1 MKNIFHKLP
10 QDMINYILLY
20 NEHFSMRKGK
30 IISIIP
36 KTDDR
41 YNLIKRT
48 ISKKIDIVRRSNKEN
63 ISGVMFLKI
72 FQESFYYPWAFYT
85 VE

>member
-48 ISKKIDIVRRSNKEN
+48 VSKKIDIVRRSNKDN
-63 ISGVMFLKI
+63 INDFTYLEI
-72 FQESFYYPWAFYT
+72 FQRSFYYPWAFYN

>member
-30 IISIIP
+30 IISIIS

-48 ISKKIDIVRRSNKEN
+48 VSKKIDIVRRSNKEN
-63 ISGVMFLKI
+63 IIGVMFLKI
-72 FQESFYYPWAFYT
+72 FHLKP
-85 VE
+85 

>member
-1 MKNIFHKLP
+1 MKYIFHKLP
-10 QDMINYILLY
+10 QDIISYILLY
-20 NEHFSMRKGK
+20 DEHFIIRKGK

-36 KTDDR
+36 KTDYR

-48 ISKKIDIVRRSNKEN
+48 VSKKIDIIRISNKDN
-63 ISGVMFLKI
+63 INGFVFLQI
-72 FQESFYYPWAFYT
+72 FQESFYYKWAFYN

>member
-48 ISKKIDIVRRSNKEN
+48 VSKKIDIVRRSNKEN

-72 FQESFYYPWAFYT
+72 FQESFYYPWAFYP

>member
-36 KTDDR
+36 KSDYR
-41 YNLIKRT
+41 YNLLNFIT
-48 ISKKIDIVRRSNKEN
+48 FNLDYLEIEN
-63 ISGVMFLKI
+63 NTFRYKFG
-72 FQESFYYPWAFYT
+72 
-85 VE
+85 

>member
-1 MKNIFHKLP
+1 MKFLFSFLP
-10 QDMINYILLY
+10 EDIIKYILLFD
-20 NEHFSMRKGK
+20 EHFIMRKGE

-36 KTDDR
+36 KTDYR

-48 ISKKIDIVRRSNKEN
+48 VSKKIDIIRISNKDDIN
-63 ISGVMFLKI
+63 GFVFLKI
-72 FQESFYYPWAFYT
+72 FQESFYYKWAFYN

>member
-10 QDMINYILLY
+10 QDIIYHILLY
-20 NEHFSMRKGK
+20 DERFSMRKGK
-30 IISIIP
+30 IISIIS

-72 FQESFYYPWAFYT
+72 FQESFYYPWAFYP

>member
-30 IISIIP
+30 IISIIS

-48 ISKKIDIVRRSNKEN
+48 VSKKIDIVRRSNKEN

-72 FQESFYYPWAFYT
+72 FQESFYYPWAFYP

>member
-1 MKNIFHKLP
+1 
-10 QDMINYILLY
+10 
-20 NEHFSMRKGK
+20 MRKGK

-48 ISKKIDIVRRSNKEN
+48 VSKKIDIVRRSNKEN

-72 FQESFYYPWAFYT
+72 FQESFYYPWAFYP